1 MGCAQPFLMA
11 NRVNLFYYINNWMI
25 NNVCNN
31 QLVIGKVDVYAI
43 SSGELELSYNDIASI
58 KYIIY

>member
-1 MGCAQPFLMA
+1 MA